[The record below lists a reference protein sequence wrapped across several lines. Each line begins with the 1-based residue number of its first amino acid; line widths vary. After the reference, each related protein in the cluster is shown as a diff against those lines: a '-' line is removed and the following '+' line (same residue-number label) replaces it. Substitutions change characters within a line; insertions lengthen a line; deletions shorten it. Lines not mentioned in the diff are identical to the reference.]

1 MHNLIRVEDHENLRR
16 DPRTNAIVDVN
27 SEAYENYVQSKN
39 RRQQQQQ
46 RLDHLENK
54 INNFETDLSEIKH
67 LLQQLLGH
75 QHGHNN

>member
-1 MHNLIRVEDHENLRR
+1 MHNLIPVVDHEHLRR

-27 SEAYENYVQSKN
+27 ETAYNSYLKTKEQ
-39 RRQQQQQ
+39 RHQQQQ

>member
-16 DPRTNAIVDVN
+16 DPRTNAIIDIN
-27 SEAYENYVQSKN
+27 NDAYERYLQQKYSK
-39 RRQQQQQ
+39 QLQQQ

-54 INNFETDLSEIKH
+54 INNFESDLSEIKH

>member
-27 SEAYENYVQSKN
+27 VDAYENYVQSKN

>member
-27 SEAYENYVQSKN
+27 VDAYENYVQSKN

-54 INNFETDLSEIKH
+54 INNFEIDLSEIKH
-67 LLQQLLGH
+67 LLQQLLG
-75 QHGHNN
+75 QPHGHNN

>member
-1 MHNLIRVEDHENLRR
+1 MHDLIRVEDHENLRR

-27 SEAYENYVQSKN
+27 DVAYNNYVESKN
-39 RRQQQQQ
+39 RRQQQVQ

-67 LLQQLLGH
+67 LLQQLLGQ

>member
-1 MHNLIRVEDHENLRR
+1 MRNLIRVEDHEHLRR

-27 SEAYENYVQSKN
+27 DSAYENYLQSKN
-39 RRQQQQQ
+39 RRQQQLQ

-67 LLQQLLGH
+67 LLQQLLGQ

>member
-1 MHNLIRVEDHENLRR
+1 MRNLIRVEDHEHLRR

-27 SEAYENYVQSKN
+27 DDAYNSYMESKH

-46 RLDHLENK
+46 RMDDLENK

-67 LLQQLLGH
+67 LLQQLLG
-75 QHGHNN
+75 QPHGHNN